1 MSQTTLQ
8 SLLLP
13 HYRNYQY
20 IQYFEP
26 MKHKKGKG
34 TSITFTIIGSLST
47 YYITRDNTKPENYKS
62 KMALLQMDESED
74 IIKYAELIALIRSPQ
89 EKCFIEHY

>member
-1 MSQTTLQ
+1 MPQTILQ

-13 HYRNYQY
+13 PYRNYQY

-26 MKHKKGKG
+26 MKHKKWKG
-34 TSITFTIIGSLST
+34 AIIKFTIIGSLST
-47 YYITRDNTKPENYKS
+47 CYITWHNTNPENYKS
-62 KMALLQMDESED
+62 KMALLQMDESAD
-74 IIKYAELIALIRSPQ
+74 IIKCVELIALIRSPQ